1 MLTLLQT
8 TELLCSYKDIQNV
21 VALLESGTGSQ
32 HALLLNCHFDSVP
45 QSPGQA
51 SKPYIESLVG

>member
-1 MLTLLQT
+1 MRT
-8 TELLCSYKDIQNV
+8 TELFCSYKDIQNV

-51 SKPYIESLVG
+51 SKD